1 MCACHAY
8 DPGSNPGGRVFYI
21 HPSLGACHVS
31 LWKAPAFTPP
41 GAGIPMSTTE
51 KRANVFT
58 EEGRI
63 LQVEYAI
70 KNVANAG
77 TIAGLVCTDGV
88 LVIGIKKGSSTGG
101 HEKIYKVCSNIY
113 CAVSGLFSDC
123 IRVVKQAR
131 LKAHD
136 VLEELG
142 VVYPVSTLARIIGE
156 MKQRLTQIGGT
167 RPFGVAMLYIGEE
180 DGKYVMFSTD
190 PSGTV
195 GEWKGKCYG
204 ENEDAINTAMKKEF
218 ADKTLC
224 LDEATTK
231 MFSILASARELG
243 EKEADIVEVLHFK
256 GAFSTYVG
264 TEHISAI
271 LREIQDTQGKTR

>member
-1 MCACHAY
+1 
-8 DPGSNPGGRVFYI
+8 
-21 HPSLGACHVS
+21 
-31 LWKAPAFTPP
+31 
-41 GAGIPMSTTE
+41 MSTTE

-77 TIAGLVCTDGV
+77 TIVGLVCTDGV
-88 LVIGIKKGSSTGG
+88 LVIGIKKGSTTGG
-101 HEKIYKVCSNIY
+101 HEKIYKVCSGIY

-123 IRVVKQAR
+123 IRVVKHAR
-131 LKAHD
+131 LKAHN

-142 VVYPVSTLARIIGE
+142 IVYPVSTLARSIGE

-180 DGKYVMFSTD
+180 DGRYVMFSTD

-204 ENEDAINTAMKKEF
+204 ENEDSINTAMKKEF
-218 ADKTLC
+218 SNGSLC
-224 LDEATTK
+224 LDEATAK
-231 MFSILASARELG
+231 MFSILASVREFG
-243 EKEADIVEVLHFK
+243 EKEADVVEVLHFK
-256 GAFSTYVG
+256 RNSTGYLD
-264 TEHISAI
+264 TEHIRAI
-271 LREIQDTQGKTR
+271 LAEIQKKQCKAK

>member
-1 MCACHAY
+1 
-8 DPGSNPGGRVFYI
+8 
-21 HPSLGACHVS
+21 
-31 LWKAPAFTPP
+31 
-41 GAGIPMSTTE
+41 MSTTE

-88 LVIGIKKGSSTGG
+88 LVVGIKKGSSTGG
-101 HEKIYKVCSNIY
+101 HEKIYKVCSSVY

-123 IRVVKQAR
+123 IRVVKHAR

-142 VVYPVSTLARIIGE
+142 VAYPVSTLARSIGE
-156 MKQRLTQIGGT
+156 MKQRLTQMGGT

-180 DGKYVMFSTD
+180 DGRYVMFSTD

-195 GEWKGKCYG
+195 GEWRGKCYG
-204 ENEDAINTAMKKEF
+204 EHEDAINTAMKKEF
-218 ADKTLC
+218 SDRTLC
-224 LDEATTK
+224 LDEATSK
-231 MFSILASARELG
+231 MFSILASVREFG
-243 EKEADIVEVLHFK
+243 EKEADIVEVLHYK
-256 GAFSTYVG
+256 GASACYLDTDHVR
-264 TEHISAI
+264 AI
-271 LREIQDTQGKTR
+271 LAEIQKTQCKAK

>member
-1 MCACHAY
+1 
-8 DPGSNPGGRVFYI
+8 
-21 HPSLGACHVS
+21 
-31 LWKAPAFTPP
+31 
-41 GAGIPMSTTE
+41 MSTTE

-88 LVIGIKKGSSTGG
+88 LVIGIKKGSPTGG
-101 HEKIYKVCSNIY
+101 HEKIYKVCNGIY

-123 IRVVKQAR
+123 IRVVKQTR

-142 VVYPVSTLARIIGE
+142 VAYPVSTLARSIGE
-156 MKQRLTQIGGT
+156 MKQRLTQMGGT

-180 DGKYVMFSTD
+180 DGKYVIFSTD

-218 ADKTLC
+218 ADNMPC

-231 MFSILASARELG
+231 MFSILASVREFG
-243 EKEADIVEVLHFK
+243 EKEAGIVEVLHFK
-256 GAFSTYVG
+256 GASSAYIN
-264 TEHISAI
+264 TEHIRSI
-271 LREIQDTQGKTR
+271 LAEIQKTQGKIK